1 MAEEKKPVRILTI
14 GSANMDMV
22 LRMKRIPTAGET
34 FVDREGGLSYIP
46 GGKGANCAV
55 AAAKMGAISQ
65 FCARLVADAN
75 GKCLYDTYV
84 EAGVDISH
92 VKVDKTTNTGM
103 AAIFV
108 EANGNN
114 RIVVYP
120 GANQTLIPSDAQE
133 AIASKPDAV
142 CLQFETPFEVTLE
155 CAKMAAVRDIPVVLD
170 AAPASRAI
178 PLSEFPPVEIFSP
191 NETETEI
198 FTGIAPTNVESCM
211 RACLAL
217 SRMIKAKYYV
227 LKLGA
232 RGAFYFDGQLCNLI
246 PAYRVAAVDTTA
258 AGDAFTAAL
267 AVRYCETGNLIGAIR
282 FACAVGALTVTKCG
296 ASRSI
301 PTREETENFIASN
314 PPI

>member
-1 MAEEKKPVRILTI
+1 M
-14 GSANMDMV
+14 
-22 LRMKRIPTAGET
+22 
-34 FVDREGGLSYIP
+34 
-46 GGKGANCAV
+46 
-55 AAAKMGAISQ
+55 
-65 FCARLVADAN
+65 
-75 GKCLYDTYV
+75 
-84 EAGVDISH
+84 
-92 VKVDKTTNTGM
+92 DKTTNTGM
-103 AAIFV
+103 ASILV

-120 GANQTLIPSDAQE
+120 GANQTLVPADAQE

-142 CLQFETPFEVTLE
+142 CLQFETPYEVTLE
-155 CAKMAAVRDIPVVLD
+155 CAKMASARGIPVILD

-178 PLSEFPPVEIFSP
+178 PLSEFPTVEIFSP
-191 NETETEI
+191 NEIETEI

-227 LKLGA
+227 LKLGS

-314 PPI
+314 PAL

>member
-1 MAEEKKPVRILTI
+1 MAEERKNVRILTI

-22 LRMKRIPTAGET
+22 LRMKRIPAAGET
-34 FVDREGGLSYIP
+34 FVDLDGGLSYIP

-65 FCARLVADAN
+65 FCARLGADAN

-92 VKVDKTTNTGM
+92 IKVDKTTNTGM

-108 EANGNN
+108 EQNGNN

-155 CAKMAAVRDIPVVLD
+155 CAKMASVRGTPVILD
-170 AAPASRAI
+170 AAPASRSI
-178 PLSEFPPVEIFSP
+178 PLSEFPTVEIFSP

-314 PPI
+314 PAI

>member
-1 MAEEKKPVRILTI
+1 MAEEAKSVRILTI

-22 LRMKRIPTAGET
+22 LRMKRIPAAGET
-34 FVDREGGLSYIP
+34 LIDREGGLSYIP

-65 FCARLVADAN
+65 FCARLGADAN

-84 EAGVDISH
+84 EAGVDISQIR
-92 VKVDKTTNTGM
+92 VDKTTNTGM

-108 EANGNN
+108 EENGNN

-120 GANQTLIPSDAQE
+120 GANQTMIPSDAQE

-155 CAKMAAVRDIPVVLD
+155 CAKMAAARGIPVILD

-178 PLSEFPPVEIFSP
+178 PLSEFPTVEIFSP
-191 NETETEI
+191 NEIETEI
-198 FTGIAPTNVESCM
+198 FTGIAPSNVESCM

-227 LKLGA
+227 LKLGS

-267 AVRYCETGNLIGAIR
+267 AVRYCETGNLIGSIR

-301 PTREETENFIASN
+301 PTREETESFIASN
-314 PPI
+314 PAL

>member
-1 MAEEKKPVRILTI
+1 MAEEKRPVRILTI

-34 FVDREGGLSYIP
+34 FVDRDGGLSYIP

-55 AAAKMGAISQ
+55 AAAKMGAVSQ
-65 FCARLVADAN
+65 LCARLGADAN

-92 VKVDKTTNTGM
+92 IKVDKTTNTGM

-120 GANQTLIPSDAQE
+120 GANQTLIPADAQE
-133 AIASKPDAV
+133 AIAAKPDAV

-155 CAKMAAVRDIPVVLD
+155 CAKMATVRGIPVILD

-178 PLSEFPPVEIFSP
+178 PLSEFPEVEIFSP
-191 NETETEI
+191 NELETEI
-198 FTGIAPTNVESCM
+198 YTGIAPTGIESCM
-211 RACLAL
+211 RACIAL
-217 SRMIKAKYYV
+217 SRQIKAKYYV
-227 LKLGA
+227 LKLGS
-232 RGAFYFDGQLCNLI
+232 RGAFYFDGRLCNMI

-267 AVRYCETGNLIGAIR
+267 AVRYCETGNLDTAIR

-301 PTREETENFIASN
+301 PTREETEEFIASS
-314 PPI
+314 PVL